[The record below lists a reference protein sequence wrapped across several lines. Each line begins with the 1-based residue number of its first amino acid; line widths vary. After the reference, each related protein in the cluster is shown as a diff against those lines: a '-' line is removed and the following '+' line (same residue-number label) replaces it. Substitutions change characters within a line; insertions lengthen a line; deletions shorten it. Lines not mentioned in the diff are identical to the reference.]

1 MFTAGLPHI
10 CLHMLWKARVT
21 ISLPCHDAACH
32 AGKAEIVEQLKS
44 QGRNVA
50 MVGDGINDTAAL
62 AAANVGIAMG
72 GGVDAA
78 SEVAKVV
85 LLGDNLHQVPDAIH
99 LSKATLAK
107 IRQNLIWA
115 FGYNLISIP
124 LAAGA
129 LLPSA
134 GICLTPSVSGA
145 LMGLSSLLVVSNS
158 LLLQWDLRNLRNPKA
173 SKPATAPA
181 AASAVKAQEHS
192 SNGSSQAVLEQ
203 VEVQGRGGG
212 AVPVR
217 PIVAAASLHLQQDGW
232 PSGGAGSS
240 DIECGK

>member
-1 MFTAGLPHI
+1 MVWETH
-10 CLHMLWKARVT
+10 T
-21 ISLPCHDAACH
+21 IDDPCTPCH
-32 AGKAEIVEQLKS
+32 AGKAEIVEQLKA

-99 LSKATLAK
+99 LSKATLSK
-107 IRQNLIWA
+107 IRQNLVWA

-158 LLLQWDLRNLRNPKA
+158 LLLQWDLRHMRNPKA
-173 SKPATAPA
+173 SKPAAAPA
-181 AASAVKAQEHS
+181 VTDAVNAKQHS
-192 SNGSSQAVLEQ
+192 SQSSSAVLEQ
-203 VEVQGRGGG
+203 VQVQGNGGG

-232 PSGGAGSS
+232 ASGGAGSS